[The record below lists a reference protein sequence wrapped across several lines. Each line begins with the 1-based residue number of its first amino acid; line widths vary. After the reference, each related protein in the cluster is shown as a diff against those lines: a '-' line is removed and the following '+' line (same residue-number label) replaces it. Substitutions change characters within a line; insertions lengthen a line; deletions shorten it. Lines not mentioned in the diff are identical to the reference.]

1 MRPPATSNAADTR
14 TSRAASVP
22 VVGSRPASAGS
33 VVGDSGPIRPGIVV
47 DGAGMVVLVGGTVV
61 GVVVG
66 AVVGT
71 VVVVVVMTG
80 VLEPSVV

>member
-1 MRPPATSNAADTR
+1 MRPPTTSNAADTR

-33 VVGDSGPIRPGIVV
+33 VVEDSGPIRPGIVV

-66 AVVGT
+66 V